1 MTENKTKKY
10 LYALFLAIAV
20 AAVGLVLFKFDFQI
34 LFFIR
39 DHVRNPFLNV
49 VVPFYTGLGDDG
61 VIWIVVGIVM
71 LIPKKTRKCGIM
83 MLTALTIGFLTG
95 ECLTKNLVCRER
107 PFIYF
112 GWDTADLLIK
122 APSGYSFPSGHTCS
136 SFAAS
141 TSIFMNNKKWGT
153 AARVLA
159 ACIAFSRVFLFVHFP
174 SDIIVGILWGLTAAF
189 ISKLIIDRIYR
200 SRLEKT
206 A

>member
-1 MTENKTKKY
+1 MIDFIYSFDETILMWIQENLRNGVTDKFFSVITYVGEKGIFWI
-10 LYALFLAIAV
+10 LLAI
-20 AAVGLVLFKFDFQI
+20 VLI
-34 LFFIR
+34 FI
-39 DHVRNPFLNV
+39 P
-49 VVPFYTGLGDDG
+49 
-61 VIWIVVGIVM
+61 
-71 LIPKKTRKCGIM
+71 KTRKCGIM

-153 AARVLA
+153 AALVLA